1 MGDGQCL
8 PSFTRCI
15 QGIESDFRLDS
26 QQVP

>member
-1 MGDGQCL
+1 MRDGQCL

-15 QGIESDFRLDS
+15 QGIESDFKLDS